1 MNYIIVLNC
10 IGVFFFVKV
19 YECIDLVIKVK
30 EIVNSRFIDLCK
42 YQEFLF
48 LFFDKLV
55 EIISDDDIN
64 VINEEIV
71 YEVCMY
77 WFMLDKE
84 NRMVYLMEIMNCVRF
99 VNISFYYFCDR
110 IDRNKIL
117 KDCEL
122 LRKVLDIVRY
132 FYMLRNR

>member
-1 MNYIIVLNC
+1 M
-10 IGVFFFVKV
+10 
-19 YECIDLVIKVK
+19 
-30 EIVNSRFIDLCK
+30 
-42 YQEFLF
+42 
-48 LFFDKLV
+48 FFDKLV

-84 NRMVYLMEIMNCVRF
+84 NRMVYLMEIMNCVWF

-117 KDCEL
+117 KDCEF

>member
-48 LFFDKLV
+48 LFLDKLV

-84 NRMVYLMEIMNCVRF
+84 NRMVYLMEIMNCV
-99 VNISFYYFCDR
+99 
-110 IDRNKIL
+110 
-117 KDCEL
+117 
-122 LRKVLDIVRY
+122 
-132 FYMLRNR
+132 